1 MGRADPPGERPR
13 TRRARG
19 RADPPVDKRGLQG
32 TYPEIA
38 VHKSG
43 ISASGED
50 ARMSIRQR
58 AADLATADARRL
70 AQEAARDIHDARIAA
85 GSSLAAAARRAGMSP
100 SQLGRIE
107 RAALDRPTLDQLARA
122 ARAVGLRVS
131 LRLYPSG
138 AQLRDDGQLA
148 VLGRFAAL
156 LGRGL
161 AMAREVGLPHS
172 GDLRAWDGRITDGNH
187 TASVECIVRL
197 ADLQAQARA
206 IELKRRDDPGAGSV
220 ILVIGRSAHNR
231 AALAAH
237 REALRVQFPLDGAAI
252 ARHLR
257 SGHVPSEGGIIM
269 L

>member
-1 MGRADPPGERPR
+1 
-13 TRRARG
+13 
-19 RADPPVDKRGLQG
+19 
-32 TYPEIA
+32 
-38 VHKSG
+38 
-43 ISASGED
+43 
-50 ARMSIRQR
+50 MSIRQR
-58 AADLATADARRL
+58 VADLAAADARRL

-107 RAALDRPTLDQLARA
+107 RAALGRPTLDQVARA

-138 AQLRDDGQLA
+138 TQLRDDGQLA
-148 VLGRFAAL
+148 VLGRFAVL
-156 LGRGL
+156 LGPGL

-172 GDLRAWDGRITDGNH
+172 GDLRAWDGRITDGAH

-257 SGHVPSEGGIIM
+257 SGRVPSEGGIIM